1 MADRPGLCRLAVDQC
16 LNREVKG
23 PGWIGTGAGSALKG
37 FVGGSIAQTSGAH
50 ANVQGWNASVLTDV
64 VLLHVAVWSYVVTFG
79 ELACGIGLVIGLFT
93 GIAAFGGAFMNLN
106 HMLAGVVSTNPV
118 LLLLEL
124 PLILAWRAAG
134 YIGLDFTM
142 LPLLGTPWQR
152 GPLPKNL
159 PRVLGSEPA

>member
-1 MADRPGLCRLAVDQC
+1 VDQC

-37 FVGGSIAQTSGAH
+37 FVGGSIAPTSGAH

-106 HMLAGVVSTNPV
+106 YLLAGVASTNPV

-124 PLILAWRAAG
+124 LLILAWHAAG
-134 YIGLDFTM
+134 YIALDSTV
-142 LPLLGTPWQR
+142 LPLLGAPWQR
-152 GPLPKNL
+152 GPLPKKV
-159 PRVLGSEPA
+159 PRVLGSAPA

>member
-1 MADRPGLCRLAVDQC
+1 
-16 LNREVKG
+16 
-23 PGWIGTGAGSALKG
+23 
-37 FVGGSIAQTSGAH
+37 
-50 ANVQGWNASVLTDV
+50 VLTDV
-64 VLLHVAVWSYVVTFG
+64 VLLHVSVWSYVVTFG

-106 HMLAGVVSTNPV
+106 YLLAGVASTNPV

-134 YIGLDFTM
+134 YIGLDFTV

>member
-1 MADRPGLCRLAVDQC
+1 MADRPGLRRLAVDQC

-79 ELACGIGLVIGLFT
+79 KLACGIGLVIGLFT

-106 HMLAGVVSTNPV
+106 YLLAGVASTNPV

-124 PLILAWRAAG
+124 LLILAWRAAG
-134 YIGLDFTM
+134 YIALDSTV
-142 LPLLGTPWQR
+142 LPLLGAPWQR
-152 GPLPKNL
+152 GPLPKKV
-159 PRVLGSEPA
+159 PRVLGSAPA

>member
-1 MADRPGLCRLAVDQC
+1 MAHRPGLCRLAVDQC

-79 ELACGIGLVIGLFT
+79 KLACGIGLVIGLFT
-93 GIAAFGGAFMNLN
+93 GIAAFMNMNYL
-106 HMLAGVVSTNPV
+106 LAGVASTNPV

-134 YIGLDFTM
+134 YIALDSTV
-142 LPLLGTPWQR
+142 LPLLGAPWQR
-152 GPLPKNL
+152 GPLPKKV
-159 PRVLGSEPA
+159 PRVLGSAPA

>member
-1 MADRPGLCRLAVDQC
+1 MDQC

-37 FVGGSIAQTSGAH
+37 FVGGSIAPTSGAH

-93 GIAAFGGAFMNLN
+93 GIAAFMNMNYL
-106 HMLAGVVSTNPV
+106 LAGVASTNPV

-134 YIGLDFTM
+134 YIGLDFTV
-142 LPLLGTPWQR
+142 LPLLGTPWQP